1 MEKRITLAL
10 CVSCF
15 TVTLWAGQVPG
26 PAVVPDSRSLDP
38 RTLASLSM
46 PIDRTPHPVH
56 VVSAGDTLYD
66 IARANN
72 ISLREL
78 KRINHLQ
85 SNRLKVGQRLLID
98 SSGDSPG
105 GTERKSNKGLR
116 GAAKSKRNPSAPMAA
131 DRVEGFDPGNT
142 PEIAIRST
150 DALLSGSPR
159 EETGEETEDSLRS
172 QLVLAGLDFLGVP
185 YRWRGMS
192 ERHGVDCS
200 GLVKTL
206 FDKFQ
211 IDLPHSA
218 REQFKLGEKVAR
230 AELAVGDLVFFS
242 TRGKIPTHVG
252 IYIGDNRF
260 IHAARKAGHV
270 VVSNLSQSWYQRNF
284 VGARRISDLWKDEP
298 KPPEGKGN

>member
-15 TVTLWAGQVPG
+15 AVTLWAGQVPG
-26 PAVVPDSRSLDP
+26 PVTAPDSQPLNP
-38 RTLASLSM
+38 RILESSSVK
-46 PIDRTPHPVH
+46 IDRTVNPVH

-66 IARANN
+66 IAGANN
-72 ISLREL
+72 LSVREL

-85 SNRLKVGQRLLID
+85 SNRLKVGQRLLIV
-98 SSGDSPG
+98 SSGDTPG
-105 GTERKSNKGLR
+105 GTGRKSNKVLR
-116 GAAKSKRNPSAPMAA
+116 EAAKSKQNLSAPMAA
-131 DRVEGFDPGNT
+131 DRVEGFEPGNT

-150 DALLSGSPR
+150 EALLSGSSR
-159 EETGEETEDSLRS
+159 EESGEETENSLRS

-192 ERHGVDCS
+192 ERRGVDCS